1 MIFQSYSFVIC
12 DTKVLYILFAFQL
25 VKRVVNSVLF
35 FRSIIMFIFI
45 ADSIIMKHILLI
57 FRDTLLILQHFFHF
71 V

>member
-1 MIFQSYSFVIC
+1 MIFQSYSFVIR
-12 DTKVLYILFAFQL
+12 DTKVLYMLFAFQL

-57 FRDTLLILQHFFHF
+57 FRDTLLTLQHFFHF
-71 V
+71 I